1 MYRAVALGVVERGI
15 DPADHAAVGAL
26 VAQVRVELV
35 REGESLRVF
44 LDERDVTDRLRSPE
58 VTRVVSPV
66 SGIPQVRDAMV
77 REQRRLGT
85 GGGVVLEGRDIGTV
99 VFPDA
104 DLKVFLV
111 ASLEARARRRQQD
124 LAAAGVRVEVPV
136 LRAELE
142 ERDRRD
148 STRTAAP
155 LRKAADAVELD
166 TSDLTITEQVE
177 QVVHLAEQVRDAKGR

>member
-1 MYRAVALGVVERGI
+1 
-15 DPADHAAVGAL
+15 
-26 VAQVRVELV
+26 
-35 REGESLRVF
+35 
-44 LDERDVTDRLRSPE
+44 
-58 VTRVVSPV
+58 
-66 SGIPQVRDAMV
+66 MV
-77 REQRRLGT
+77 REQRRLGA

-124 LAAAGVRVEVPV
+124 LAAAGVRVDVPV
-136 LRAELE
+136 LRNELE

-148 STRTAAP
+148 STRTTAP

-166 TSDLTITEQVE
+166 TSDLTIAEQVE
-177 QVVHLAEQVRDAKGR
+177 LVVRLAEQVRRAKG